1 VAVRHAGQENRRVRQ
16 GSHFDEEVCAVNKT
30 GLVNEVK
37 DRLGVSTAR
46 ARTMV
51 EAVVEEIASA
61 VAQGEAV
68 TMRGFGFTP
77 ESDKTW
83 AAATDSVTGPKAG
96 SKAKKA
102 VARKT
107 AAPATSPAA
116 TTAPAA
122 EPVMPTEPQ
131 VVPYEPMHDPAAD
144 ALAAVAAEQARPEMV
159 AEPFD
164 QSTRIVPTMPEPEL
178 LEAPDTLAYSSGDA
192 DPDETIGE
200 RTVEPG

>member
-1 VAVRHAGQENRRVRQ
+1 MKR
-16 GSHFDEEVCAVNKT
+16 CAVNKT

-37 DRLGVSTAR
+37 DRLGVSTAK

-51 EAVVEEIASA
+51 DAVVEEIAAA
-61 VAQGEAV
+61 VAQGEAI

-83 AAATDSVTGPKAG
+83 AAATDSVTRPKAG
-96 SKAKKA
+96 SRAK
-102 VARKT
+102 KT
-107 AAPATSPAA
+107 AARRIAPAP
-116 TTAPAA
+116 APAA
-122 EPVMPTEPQ
+122 EPATPIEPN
-131 VVPYEPMHDPAAD
+131 VVPYEPMHDPTAD
-144 ALAAVAAEQARPEMV
+144 ALAAVAAEQSRPEMV

-164 QSTRIVPTMPEPEL
+164 ESTRVVPSMPEPEL

-200 RTVEPG
+200 RTGEPS